1 MLPCPNSSCIG
12 IAPIFQNDDR
22 ATNLLFHYLEYQIYK
37 ALKLMVA
44 QGVHKNQLEKEQKN
58 NALKTIRK
66 TSNKPKATLIV
77 DSTCNRLQTA
87 TSRNH
92 I

>member
-1 MLPCPNSSCIG
+1 
-12 IAPIFQNDDR
+12 
-22 ATNLLFHYLEYQIYK
+22 
-37 ALKLMVA
+37 MVA

>member
-1 MLPCPNSSCIG
+1 
-12 IAPIFQNDDR
+12 
-22 ATNLLFHYLEYQIYK
+22 
-37 ALKLMVA
+37 MVA

-66 TSNKPKATLIV
+66 TSNKPTATLIV